1 MNGTHFR
8 GRAWIVLAAALAMG
22 AAACSSGGVNK
33 AGSLDARTTV
43 LTLADG
49 EGDISNAQPFAD
61 AVKELSH
68 GTLQINIK
76 SHWRPNDPRWETG
89 LIKDVQNGDAPL
101 GISASRAFDTVGIAS
116 FQAFQAPFLID
127 NITLEQKVLDSDI
140 PAKML
145 AGLKPQG
152 LVGLAVLAGPLR
164 RPLGFTK
171 PLVAPSDY
179 RGASIGFRPSAVSEE
194 ILRALGATPVVIPA
208 SHDTSGL
215 DGVEG
220 HVTNML
226 GSFDVHG
233 ATLAG
238 NVVIEPRP
246 DVIFM
251 NQRAFGALSAAQ
263 QRVLIRAASQA
274 RADGGVYEP
283 DGPSVQQMC
292 RGGMN
297 TVVASQA
304 QLAGLRAAVQP
315 VYRTLESNPSTRAF
329 ITQITAMRQAVGG
342 APDAV
347 SCPAGSEGS
356 TQITT
361 AATPL
366 DGTWGVSFTRAE
378 FFAAGASPGEDNPEN
393 WGHFTW
399 TVDRGHWRQTG
410 PEGFSIAVTT
420 YGTYL
425 VSGNKITF
433 YRSDHEYPGSDTEIW
448 GPYIWSVYR
457 DTLTLKKARWS
468 GRDQGPTSLVV
479 KPWRKTGT

>member
-8 GRAWIVLAAALAMG
+8 GRAWLVLAATLATG
-22 AAACSSGGVNK
+22 AAACGSGGVNK
-33 AGSLDARTTV
+33 AGSADARTTV

-61 AVKELSH
+61 AVKRLSH

-76 SHWRPNDPRWETG
+76 RHWRLNDPRYETG
-89 LIKDVQNGDAPL
+89 LIKDVQKGNAPL
-101 GISASRAFDTVGIAS
+101 GISATRAFDTVGISS
-116 FQAFQAPFLID
+116 FQALQAPFLID
-127 NITLEQKVLDSDI
+127 NITLEQKVLNSDI

-145 AGLKPQG
+145 AGLKPHG

-164 RPLGFTK
+164 RPLGFTG
-171 PLVAPSDY
+171 PLVAPSEY
-179 RGASIGFRPSAVSEE
+179 RGTSIGFRASAVSEE

-220 HVTNML
+220 HVTNMIDA
-226 GSFDVHG
+226 FKVRG

-246 DVIFM
+246 NVIFM

-263 QRVLIRAASQA
+263 QRVLIRAAGQA

-292 RGGMN
+292 RGGVT
-297 TVVASQA
+297 TVTASRVD
-304 QLAGLRAAVQP
+304 LAGLRAAVQP
-315 VYRTLESNPSTRAF
+315 VYHTLESNPTTRAF
-329 ITQITAMRQAVGG
+329 IAQITAMRQAVGG

-347 SCPAGSEGS
+347 SCPAGSGGS
-356 TQITT
+356 SQITT

-366 DGTWGVSFTRAE
+366 DGTWRVSFTRAE
-378 FFAAGASPGEDNPEN
+378 FFAAGAASDEDNPGN
-393 WGHFTW
+393 WGQFTW

-410 PEGFSIAVTT
+410 PAGSSIAVTF
-420 YGTYL
+420 YGTYV

-457 DTLTLKKARWS
+457 DTLTLKKAGGS
-468 GRDQGPTSLVV
+468 PGPTSLVV

>member
-8 GRAWIVLAAALAMG
+8 GRAWIVLAAALALG
-22 AAACSSGGVNK
+22 AAACGSGGVNK
-33 AGSLDARTTV
+33 AGSPDARTTV

-61 AVKELSH
+61 AVKRLSH

-76 SHWRPNDPRWETG
+76 RHWRPDDARYETD
-89 LIKDVQNGDAPL
+89 LIKDVQKGDAPL

-116 FQAFQAPFLID
+116 FQALQVPFLID
-127 NITLEQKVLDSDI
+127 NIAFEQKVLNSDI

-145 AGLKPQG
+145 VGLKPQG

-164 RPLGFTK
+164 RPLGFSK

-179 RGASIGFRPSAVSEE
+179 RGASIGFRASAVSEE
-194 ILRALGATPVVIPA
+194 ILRALGATPVVIPGN
-208 SHDTSGL
+208 HDTSGL

-226 GSFDVHG
+226 ESFDVRG
-233 ATLAG
+233 ATLTG

-251 NQRAFGALSAAQ
+251 NQRAFGSLSPAQ

-274 RADGGVYEP
+274 RTDGGAYEP
-283 DGPSVQQMC
+283 DGPSVQQIC
-292 RGGMN
+292 RGGTN

-304 QLAGLRAAVQP
+304 QLTALRAAVQP
-315 VYRTLESNPSTRAF
+315 VYRKLESDPSTRAF
-329 ITQITAMRQAVGG
+329 ITQITAIRQAVGG

-361 AATPL
+361 SVTKL
-366 DGTWGVSFTRAE
+366 DGNWEFSFTRAE
-378 FFAAGASPGEDNPEN
+378 FLAAGPSPGEDNPEN
-393 WGHFTW
+393 VGHFTW
-399 TVDRGHWRQTG
+399 MIDRGHWRQTG
-410 PEGFSIAVTT
+410 PGGSSGVITN

-425 VSGNKITF
+425 VSGDKITF

-448 GPYIWSVYR
+448 GPYFWSVYR

-479 KPWRKTGT
+479 KPWRKIGT

>member
-8 GRAWIVLAAALAMG
+8 GRVWLVLAAALAIG
-22 AAACSSGGVNK
+22 AAACGSGGVNK
-33 AGSLDARTTV
+33 AGSADARTTV

-61 AVKELSH
+61 AVKRLSH

-76 SHWRPNDPRWETG
+76 RHWRLNDPRYETG
-89 LIKDVQNGDAPL
+89 LIKDVQFGDAPL
-101 GISASRAFDTVGIAS
+101 GISAARAFDTVGISS
-116 FQAFQAPFLID
+116 FQALQAPFLID
-127 NITLEQKVLDSDI
+127 NITLEQKVLHSGI

-145 AGLKPQG
+145 AGLKPHG

-164 RPLGFTK
+164 RPLGFTG
-171 PLVAPSDY
+171 PLVAPSEY
-179 RGASIGFRPSAVSEE
+179 RGTSIGVRASAVSED

-226 GSFDVHG
+226 DAFKVRG

-251 NQRAFGALSAAQ
+251 NQRAFGALSAAH
-263 QRVLIRAASQA
+263 QRVLIRAAAQV
-274 RADGGVYEP
+274 RTDGGVYEP
-283 DGPSVQQMC
+283 DGASVQQMC

-315 VYRTLESNPSTRAF
+315 VYHTLESNPATKAF
-329 ITQITAMRQAVGG
+329 IAQITAMRQAVGG

-347 SCPAGSEGS
+347 SCPAGSGGS
-356 TQITT
+356 SQITT
-361 AATPL
+361 TATKL
-366 DGTWGVSFTRAE
+366 DGKWQVTFTE
-378 FFAAGASPGEDNPEN
+378 SQLLAAGPGPGEDQPEN
-393 WGHFTW
+393 YGHFMLTF
-399 TVDRGHWRQTG
+399 DRGHWRQAG
-410 PEGFSIAVTT
+410 PGGSSGVITN
-420 YGTYL
+420 YGTYM
-425 VSGNKITF
+425 VSGDKITF

-448 GPYIWSVYR
+448 GPYFWSVYR
-457 DTLTLKKARWS
+457 DTLTLKKAGGS
-468 GRDQGPTSLVV
+468 QGPTSLVV
-479 KPWRKTGT
+479 KPWRKIGT